1 MVVFVIVG
9 IPDAQHENG
18 EELGRSPLEE
28 GFAAHANEGSKNAD
42 DARES
47 VSDPT
52 GKVLLCFPLP
62 GTVVG
67 ALSLLKPAGPLGL
80 FASARSCGIRF
91 GGVRRERQARPMD
104 HRARPGYSGSCVE
117 YRACLTTQPANRCA
131 HVDFH
136 HLVSGPHLGVTVASR
151 RPR

>member
-1 MVVFVIVG
+1 MRMAKNLLVLLLRKVF
-9 IPDAQHENG
+9 
-18 EELGRSPLEE
+18 R
-28 GFAAHANEGSKNAD
+28 AHANEGSQNAD
-42 DARES
+42 HARES

-67 ALSLLKPAGPLGL
+67 ALSLLKAARPLGF

-117 YRACLTTQPANRCA
+117 YRACLPALPANRSA
-131 HVDFH
+131 HVDFYH
-136 HLVSGPHLGVTVASR
+136 FVPDPHPSVTVGSR